1 MSNHS
6 TGEKTEAP
14 TGKRLK
20 DAREKGQV
28 PRSQD
33 AAAALA
39 LLAVSAVLG
48 WLGTSGLARVQARL
62 VAGLERLGDSP
73 RDHIGPAA
81 LSSQIVAD
89 LALLGVVVGPV
100 LATAALIAVA
110 GQLAQSGW
118 VFAPSRLTL
127 DWSRLSPSHGL
138 QRLKPSQSGIN
149 VLKTLLIAAAV
160 GWIAYMVIRQTLASA
175 PQLAWMTPA
184 SASLEGWRRLSSL
197 LNQAGFALLF
207 FAALDFG
214 VQRWRHFSS
223 LKMTKQEVKDEARLN
238 EGNPEIKGRVR
249 RIQREMSRRRML
261 SAVPTATVVIT
272 NPTHYAVAIKYE
284 RTGMSAPVVVA
295 KGQDHLALKI
305 RAIARDKGVPI
316 VENVPLAQALY
327 KGAEVGDQI
336 PGALFG
342 AVAEVLA
349 YLVRI
354 RQLML

>member
-1 MSNHS
+1 MRAS
-6 TGEKTEAP
+6 TRPE
-14 TGKRLK
+14 
-20 DAREKGQV
+20 
-28 PRSQD
+28 PRSRSISGMRVCATSALGFIALLGQAVLNGVLVVSAFQARRAAGDDLFD
-33 AAAALA
+33 AVVCGARDRLRAVLMTA
-39 LLAVSAVLG
+39 LLASP
-48 WLGTSGLARVQARL
+48 GLV
-62 VAGLERLGDSP
+62 P
-73 RDHIGPAA
+73 
-81 LSSQIVAD
+81 
-89 LALLGVVVGPV
+89 
-100 LATAALIAVA
+100 AALIAVA

>member
-1 MSNHS
+1 MSSHS

-33 AAAALA
+33 VVAALA

-48 WLGTSGLARVQARL
+48 WLGTAGLARVQARL
-62 VAGLERLGDSP
+62 IAGLEHLGDAP
-73 RDHIGPAA
+73 REAVGPAA
-81 LSSQIVAD
+81 LTSQVIAD
-89 LALLGVVVGPV
+89 LALLGIVVGPV
-100 LATAALIAVA
+100 LATAAVIGVA
-110 GQLAQSGW
+110 GHFAQSGW
-118 VFAPSRLTL
+118 VFAPSRLAL

-138 QRLKPSQSGIN
+138 QRLKPSESGLN

-160 GWIAYMVIRQTLASA
+160 GWISYLVIRETLADA
-175 PQLAWMTPA
+175 PRLTWMAPTVA
-184 SASLEGWRRLSSL
+184 AFEGWRHLSTL
-197 LNQAGFALLF
+197 LYQAGFALLL
-207 FAALDFG
+207 FAGFDIA

-238 EGNPEIKGRVR
+238 EGNPEVKSRVR

-272 NPTHYAVAIKYE
+272 NPTHYAVAIRYE

-305 RAIARDKGVPI
+305 RSIARDKGIPI

>member
-1 MSNHS
+1 MAQRSS
-6 TGEKTEAP
+6 GERTESP

-33 AAAALA
+33 VAAALA

-48 WLGTSGLARVQARL
+48 FLGTAGFTRVQARL
-62 VAGLERLGDSP
+62 VEGLEQLGDAP
-73 RDHIGPAA
+73 RETIGPAGLA
-81 LSSQIVAD
+81 SLIVAD
-89 LALLGVVVGPV
+89 IGLLGLVVGPV
-100 LATAALIAVA
+100 LFTAALVAVT

-118 VFAPSRLTL
+118 VFAPSKLAI

-138 QRLKPSQSGIN
+138 QRLKPSQSGLN

-160 GWIAYMVIRQTLASA
+160 GWISYLVIRETLAEA
-175 PQLAWMTPA
+175 PRLAWMTPRVVA
-184 SASLEGWRRLSSL
+184 AEGWRHLASL
-197 LNQAGFALLF
+197 LNQAGFVLLLF
-207 FAALDFG
+207 ACADYG
-214 VQRWRHFSS
+214 VQRWRHFTS
-223 LKMTKQEVKDEARLN
+223 LKMTKQEVKDESRLN
-238 EGNPEIKGRVR
+238 EGNPEVKGRVR
-249 RIQREMSRRRML
+249 RIQREMSRRRMM

-272 NPTHYAVAIKYE
+272 NPTHYAVAIRYE
-284 RTGMSAPVVVA
+284 RAGMSAPVVVA
-295 KGQDHLALKI
+295 KGKDHVALTI
-305 RAIARDKGVPI
+305 RTIARDKGVPI

-354 RQLML
+354 RQLMF